1 MEISRKSTEQK
12 SDVYL
17 CILLLASCRM
27 KHAQFAV
34 VLVTILLI
42 ACVTPETDSG
52 DEEWKSLGNPQN
64 RNLFYNILQSYFNGR
79 GINLVGMGRKDKLLG
94 NLGGKI
100 SSNYDRY
107 RQKLEDNDSFYV

>member
-1 MEISRKSTEQK
+1 
-12 SDVYL
+12 
-17 CILLLASCRM
+17 M

-42 ACVTPETDSG
+42 ACVTPEPDSG
-52 DEEWKSLGNPQN
+52 EEEWKSLGNPQN